1 MIIYL
6 QLFNILI
13 YIGPSTQGSLS
24 TRHIESSISTGGW
37 AQSRLQNTSLSSSGS
52 LLLPRWG
59 SHLGNDKSLT
69 PPSNT
74 NHTSSLTS
82 CLLENLNQ
90 PSTPGLKRYET
101 MQEIEICCSLI
112 NQQ

>member
-1 MIIYL
+1 MTYDNLLVIIQHL
-6 QLFNILI
+6 DI

-24 TRHIESSISTGGW
+24 NRHIESSISNG
-37 AQSRLQNTSLSSSGS
+37 ALVQSRLQNTSLSSSGS

-82 CLLENLNQ
+82 GLLENLNQ
-90 PSTPGLKRYET
+90 PSTPSLKRYEA
-101 MQEIEICCSLI
+101 MQEIEICYL
-112 NQQ
+112 